1 MVVAGELREEEEED
15 EEARASKRGKGAFW
29 FFQETRRGKRERE
42 SDALVGSYDV
52 APGASSFLSRSPRL
66 KRNQANEWSSRGW
79 SLSRS
84 TVRSGVG
91 CDGSLM
97 SSVTLSRVI
106 QGRTSRIKWGRALS
120 PFRPPPARRRRR
132 PSNALLRNN
141 LSLFSSSS
149 TTKKKTYVVVQ
160 EPDPVDGAMSISPLR
175 RIPVDG
181 LVDERAPDAAES
193 VRGARQSLERR
204 ASSRNFGEEA
214 VVLVDW
220 SDGVSERASRVV

>member
-1 MVVAGELREEEEED
+1 VVVAGELREEEEED

-29 FFQETRRGKRERE
+29 IFQETRREKRERKRERE
-42 SDALVGSYDV
+42 SDALVGSDDV

-84 TVRSGVG
+84 SVRSGVG

-132 PSNALLRNN
+132 PSIALLRNN

-149 TTKKKTYVVVQ
+149 TTKKKQLT
-160 EPDPVDGAMSISPLR
+160 
-175 RIPVDG
+175 
-181 LVDERAPDAAES
+181 
-193 VRGARQSLERR
+193 
-204 ASSRNFGEEA
+204 
-214 VVLVDW
+214 W
-220 SDGVSERASRVV
+220 